1 MGQLQL
7 SHNLTF
13 VVMVPQS
20 QKHKL
25 EDMEEAL
32 TPTVF
37 KAVMRKLELSRYQPT
52 YLVMPQI
59 KVKSNQDMLSI
70 MEKMGESWPGEAGE
84 RRCYNVA
91 NMLERFFFTCIRN
104 LLLNHV
110 S

>member
-13 VVMVPQS
+13 VIMVPQS

-37 KAVMRKLELSRYQPT
+37 KAIMKKLELSRYQST
-52 YLVMPQI
+52 YLVMPRI
-59 KVKSNQDMLSI
+59 KVRSNQDMLSI
-70 MEKMGESWPGEAGE
+70 MEKMGESWRGAGG

-91 NMLERFFFTCIRN
+91 IMLEHFFFSCIRN
-104 LLLNHV
+104 LLLNHAL